1 MINKLK
7 RTFDSK
13 VIKRFQK
20 KKISINVPSEFEL
33 EFVEGNLGAALRTLS
48 ISHSGTLVE
57 QQLSNTLIIEA
68 DFINGEHSKYSTFVK
83 KDAFFLTRQCD
94 FFIFHQNGKQLYIAI
109 CDMKSSK
116 AGDDERCE
124 QQIEHAKLFLTYI
137 VESAIQSEKY
147 KVQTSEAI
155 EKYTFIK
162 LLFIPSDN
170 LPIAMPLPLDLSA
183 ATCNPKFKTNGSTNF
198 HLLMMENT
206 GARELWA
213 NIEQRFPS

>member
-1 MINKLK
+1 MINKL
-7 RTFDSK
+7 RGTFDNK
-13 VIKRFQK
+13 VIKRFKK
-20 KKISINVPSEFEL
+20 KKISINVPSEL
-33 EFVEGNLGAALRTLS
+33 EFVEGNLGAALRKLS
-48 ISHSGTLVE
+48 IIHNGALVD

-68 DFINGEHSKYSTFVK
+68 DFVNGEHSKYSTFVK
-83 KDAFFLTRQCD
+83 KDAFFLTKQCD
-94 FFIFHQNGKQLYIAI
+94 FFIFHQNGSQLYIAI
-109 CDMKSSK
+109 CDMKSSR

-155 EKYTFIK
+155 EEYTFIK

-170 LPIAMPLPLDLSA
+170 LPIAMALPLDLGA

-198 HLLMMENT
+198 HLLAMENT

-213 NIEQRFPS
+213 SIEQRFPS